1 MKVGLYDV
9 DSKKFPNLPLMKI
22 SAYHKA
28 KGDTVE
34 FINFL
39 EHYDIV
45 YVSKVFSDEYSQ
57 MNMTCINA
65 DKVIYGGTGF
75 AIDVENEKE
84 VYRKDDDVPLP
95 YEIEHM

>member
-9 DSKKFPNLPLMKI
+9 DSNNFPNLPLMKI

-28 KGDTVE
+28 QGDNVE
-34 FINFL
+34 FLNFL
-39 EHYDIV
+39 EHYDVV
-45 YVSKVFSDEYSQ
+45 YVSKVFGDEYSQ

-75 AIDVENEKE
+75 AITIENGKE
-84 VYRKDDDVPLP
+84 VYHKDKALS
-95 YEIEHM
+95 IGFQWN